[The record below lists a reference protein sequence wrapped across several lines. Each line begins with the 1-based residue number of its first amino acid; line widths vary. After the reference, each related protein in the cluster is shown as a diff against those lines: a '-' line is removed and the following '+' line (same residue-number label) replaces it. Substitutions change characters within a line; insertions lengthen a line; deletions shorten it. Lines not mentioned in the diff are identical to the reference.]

1 MDKSLRLALNKYSPV
16 PLKLRTSPKV
26 KDARSELTVGLA
38 SLYHHYYL
46 DSFGR
51 SPPNPDPAQFEHAS
65 FLLPCSEFRFQGS
78 GLGVSPT
85 IKSHRSNELG
95 QAFCRWFLYE
105 NLDVTYFAHLP
116 QLLNRQ
122 LQRPFQGLSIERSA
136 PGDTPDYLCADS
148 SGRVVLAEA
157 KGRYSPIS
165 FKNKEFETWRKQFGR
180 VLFKDAAGVER
191 ILKGHIVATRFATE
205 ADSARLKTT
214 LWAED
219 PESPGRQSLDSDSSP
234 PFAQATIA
242 AHFASVVAKLRQPL
256 LSQALTS
263 GVALPTEIRVL
274 AIAWRVVVGPLQG
287 RRFVGGYFAHEGL
300 VAEFQKTAG
309 GNLHSA
315 VDPLR
320 LDVPSFTFFG
330 VEETIFRQVVELAR
344 SPASQI
350 SGNFPIF
357 ENTEFFYSGFS
368 VLRDGSAVGPL
379 DFFSPE
385 EQLVL

>member
-1 MDKSLRLALNKYSPV
+1 MDKTLRLALNKYSPV
-16 PLKLRTSPKV
+16 PLKLRGSPKV
-26 KDARSELTVGLA
+26 DSVRSELTVALA

-46 DSFGR
+46 DSFGKA
-51 SPPNPDPAQFEHAS
+51 PPNPDPAQFEHAS

-78 GLGVSPT
+78 GLGVSPA

-105 NLDVTYFAHLP
+105 NLEVTYFAHLP

-122 LQRPFQGLSIERSA
+122 LQRPFQGLSIQRSA
-136 PGDTPDYLCADS
+136 PGDTPDYLCVDA
-148 SGRVVLAEA
+148 SGRVLLAEA

-165 FKNKEFETWRKQFGR
+165 FKNKEFEAWRKQFGR

-205 ADSARLKTT
+205 ADSARLQTT
-214 LWAED
+214 IWAED
-219 PESPGRQSLDSDSSP
+219 PDSPGRQPLDSDSSP

-242 AHFASVVAKLRQPL
+242 AHFGSVVAKLRQPL
-256 LSQALTS
+256 LGQALTS
-263 GVALPTEIRVL
+263 GVALPAEIRVL

-287 RRFVGGYFAHEGL
+287 TRFVGGYFAREGIT
-300 VAEFQKTAG
+300 AEFQKTKG
-309 GNLHSA
+309 GNLHLA
-315 VDPLR
+315 VDPFR

-330 VEETIFRQVVELAR
+330 VEETIFRRVVELAR
-344 SPASQI
+344 SPESQI
-350 SGNFPIF
+350 GRDFPTF
-357 ENTEFFYSGFS
+357 ESTDFFYSGFS
-368 VLRDGSAVGPL
+368 ALRDGSAVGPL